1 MSFSVVTNISSINA
15 QATLDGTQA
24 GLQRTLARL
33 TSGLRINSA
42 ADDAAGLAVANR
54 HKLDNTGLTIGIR
67 SANDAI
73 SKLQIEDGAMN
84 NIASLLDRALT
95 LASQAASD
103 TFTGSRTTLDSE
115 FQSVLSEITRN
126 AQAAG
131 IETSNANL
139 NARSVFV
146 GNTQTS
152 TSATVTYVSFAL
164 TTAVDAQ
171 GLGIS
176 TQNITNQANS
186 ATAITALQTAI
197 GTLGTVQGR
206 AGAAMNRLSFAI
218 SQAQTM
224 SVSVRASESRIRD
237 ANINARSVF
246 VGNTQTSTS
255 ATVTYVSFALTT
267 AVDAQG
273 LGIST
278 QNITNQANSATAITA
293 LQTAIGTLGTVQGR
307 AGAAMNR
314 LSFAISQ
321 AQTMSVSVRASES
334 RIRDANIAEEAA
346 HLTKFNILTQSGL
359 AALSQANSSSQSV
372 LQLLR

>member
-1 MSFSVVTNISSINA
+1 MGFSVVTNLAGLNA
-15 QATLDGTQA
+15 QSKLGETNM
-24 GLQRTLARL
+24 GLERTLGRL
-33 TSGLRINSA
+33 TSGLRINSS

-54 HKLDNTGLTIGIR
+54 HKLDKSGLDMGIR

-84 NIASLLDRALT
+84 NISSLLDRALV
-95 LASQAASD
+95 LATQAASD

-126 AQAAG
+126 ATAAG
-131 IETSNANL
+131 LETSNANL

-152 TSATVTYVSFAL
+152 TSASVTYVSFAL

-176 TQNITNQANS
+176 TQNITNQATAN
-186 ATAITALQTAI
+186 TAIQALQTAV

-206 AGAAMNRLSFAI
+206 AGAAMNRLQFAI

-224 SVSVRASESRIRD
+224 AVSVA
-237 ANINARSVF
+237 
-246 VGNTQTSTS
+246 
-255 ATVTYVSFALTT
+255 
-267 AVDAQG
+267 
-273 LGIST
+273 
-278 QNITNQANSATAITA
+278 
-293 LQTAIGTLGTVQGR
+293 
-307 AGAAMNR
+307 
-314 LSFAISQ
+314 
-321 AQTMSVSVRASES
+321 ASES

-346 HLTKFNILTQSGL
+346 NLTKYNILSQAGL
-359 AALSQANSSSQSV
+359 SALSQANQSTQSV
-372 LQLLR
+372 LSLLR

>member
-1 MSFSVVTNISSINA
+1 MSFSVVTNLSSINA
-15 QATLDGTQA
+15 QATLDATQM
-24 GLQRTLARL
+24 GLQRTLGRL
-33 TSGLRINSA
+33 TSGLRINSS

-73 SKLQIEDGAMN
+73 SKLQIEDGALN

-103 TFTGSRTTLDSE
+103 TFTGSRATLDSE

-126 AQAAG
+126 ATAAG
-131 IETSNANL
+131 IETGNANL

-164 TTAVDAQ
+164 TTATDAQ

-176 TQNITNQANS
+176 TQNITNQAS
-186 ATAITALQTAI
+186 AATAISSIQTAV

-206 AGAAMNRLSFAI
+206 VGAAMNRLSFA
-218 SQAQTM
+218 
-224 SVSVRASESRIRD
+224 V
-237 ANINARSVF
+237 
-246 VGNTQTSTS
+246 
-255 ATVTYVSFALTT
+255 
-267 AVDAQG
+267 
-273 LGIST
+273 
-278 QNITNQANSATAITA
+278 
-293 LQTAIGTLGTVQGR
+293 
-307 AGAAMNR
+307 
-314 LSFAISQ
+314 SQ

-346 HLTKFNILTQSGL
+346 SLTKFNILTQSGL

>member
-1 MSFSVVTNISSINA
+1 MSFSVVTNLASINA
-15 QATLDGTQA
+15 QATLDSTSN

-33 TSGLRINSA
+33 TSGLRINSS

-73 SKLQIEDGAMN
+73 SKLQIEDGALS

-103 TFTGSRTTLDSE
+103 TFTGSRATLDAE

-126 AQAAG
+126 ATAAG
-131 IETSNANL
+131 VESGNANL

-146 GNTQTS
+146 GNTTTN

-164 TTAVDAQ
+164 TTAVDAT
-171 GLGIS
+171 GLGIN
-176 TQNITNQANS
+176 TNDITDQANAS
-186 ATAITALQTAI
+186 TAIAAIQTAV

-206 AGAAMNRLSFAI
+206 
-218 SQAQTM
+218 
-224 SVSVRASESRIRD
+224 V
-237 ANINARSVF
+237 
-246 VGNTQTSTS
+246 
-255 ATVTYVSFALTT
+255 
-267 AVDAQG
+267 
-273 LGIST
+273 
-278 QNITNQANSATAITA
+278 
-293 LQTAIGTLGTVQGR
+293 
-307 AGAAMNR
+307 GAAMNR

-346 HLTKFNILTQSGL
+346 QLTKFNILTQSGL
-359 AALSQANSSSQSV
+359 AALSQANQSSQAV

>member
-1 MSFSVVTNISSINA
+1 MSFSVVTNLSSIQA
-15 QATLDGTQA
+15 QSTLDSTQM

-54 HKLDNTGLTIGIR
+54 HKLDNTGLSIGIR

-73 SKLQIEDGAMN
+73 SKLQIEDGAIN

-95 LASQAASD
+95 LASQSASD
-103 TFTGSRTTLDSE
+103 TFTGSRATLDSE

-131 IETSNANL
+131 IETGNTNL

-152 TSATVTYVSFAL
+152 TSASVTYVSFAL

-171 GLGIS
+171 GLGVS
-176 TQNITNQANS
+176 TQNITSQANANTS
-186 ATAITALQTAI
+186 ITNIQTAI

-206 AGAAMNRLSFAI
+206 VGAAMNRLTFA
-218 SQAQTM
+218 
-224 SVSVRASESRIRD
+224 V
-237 ANINARSVF
+237 
-246 VGNTQTSTS
+246 
-255 ATVTYVSFALTT
+255 
-267 AVDAQG
+267 
-273 LGIST
+273 
-278 QNITNQANSATAITA
+278 
-293 LQTAIGTLGTVQGR
+293 
-307 AGAAMNR
+307 
-314 LSFAISQ
+314 SQ

-346 HLTKFNILTQSGL
+346 SLTKFNILTQSGL
-359 AALSQANSSSQSV
+359 AALAQANQSSQSV

>member
-1 MSFSVVTNISSINA
+1 MSFSVVTNLASINA
-15 QATLDGTQA
+15 QATLDGTQM
-24 GLQRTLARL
+24 GLQRTLSRL

-84 NIASLLDRALT
+84 NISSLLDRALT

-103 TFTGSRTTLDSE
+103 TFTGSRSTLDSE

-126 AQAAG
+126 ATAAG
-131 IETSNANL
+131 IETGNANL

-164 TTAVDAQ
+164 TTAVDSQ

-176 TQNITNQANS
+176 SQDITDQANA
-186 ATAITALQTAI
+186 ATAITSLQA
-197 GTLGTVQGR
+197 
-206 AGAAMNRLSFAI
+206 
-218 SQAQTM
+218 
-224 SVSVRASESRIRD
+224 
-237 ANINARSVF
+237 
-246 VGNTQTSTS
+246 
-255 ATVTYVSFALTT
+255 
-267 AVDAQG
+267 
-273 LGIST
+273 
-278 QNITNQANSATAITA
+278 
-293 LQTAIGTLGTVQGR
+293 AIGTLGTVQGR

-346 HLTKFNILTQSGL
+346 QLTKFNILTQSGL
-359 AALSQANSSSQSV
+359 AALSQANQSSQSV

>member
-1 MSFSVVTNISSINA
+1 MSFSVVTNLSSINA
-15 QATLDGTQA
+15 QSTLDSTSM

-54 HKLDNTGLTIGIR
+54 HRLDNTGLSIGIR

-73 SKLQIEDGAMN
+73 SKLQIEDGALS

-95 LASQAASD
+95 LASQSASD
-103 TFTGSRTTLDSE
+103 TFTGSRATLDAE

-131 IETSNANL
+131 VETSNANL

-146 GNTQTS
+146 GNTTTN
-152 TSATVTYVSFAL
+152 TSASVTYVSFAL

-171 GLGIS
+171 GLGVS
-176 TQNITNQANS
+176 TQNITSQANA
-186 ATAITALQTAI
+186 ATAISSIQTAI

-206 AGAAMNRLSFAI
+206 VGAAMNRLIFAI

-224 SVSVRASESRIRD
+224 AVSV
-237 ANINARSVF
+237 
-246 VGNTQTSTS
+246 Q
-255 ATVTYVSFALTT
+255 
-267 AVDAQG
+267 
-273 LGIST
+273 
-278 QNITNQANSATAITA
+278 
-293 LQTAIGTLGTVQGR
+293 
-307 AGAAMNR
+307 
-314 LSFAISQ
+314 
-321 AQTMSVSVRASES
+321 ASES

-346 HLTKFNILTQSGL
+346 QLTKFNILTQSGL
-359 AALSQANSSSQSV
+359 AALAQANQSSQAV